1 MPINTDQLKNGHL
14 TAKDAGTLIRF
25 GGAIKALGDGKFEG
39 PLISFGDEDATD
51 LVRDF
56 FVEETK
62 FWKDFP
68 CSVPLLYA
76 HGMDD
81 TMEDRELGVKSAP
94 GAQLELRDVGVWM
107 QGQLDLADEYEAAVY
122 GLIEAGKCG
131 SSSGAVAHLVKRQE
145 VKATDGTSSH
155 KITSWP
161 LFEASLTPQP
171 CESRNRIAP
180 LKSLPALLGQKP
192 APIPKP
198 EVIAPAVKS
207 ALKPER
213 RAELKATLLG
223 DGIEGDMTMSAIGR
237 LNDALMYR
245 VVRVIIDPDDDYYDN
260 ALLAALGVDEETPM
274 SERITLMSAA
284 FDEFR
289 DLAMNAIEAILG
301 GTDMEDPAAAI
312 KSLELL
318 YTDPA
323 SATLPAGT
331 TWAKQA
337 ELTLTSVQALTER
350 TRAIAALR
358 AQDSARVKSGRIL
371 SEATRARLQ
380 THLDTLRGSCTD
392 MADLLESATPEA
404 GKTVPPTPEAG
415 KSAPAI
421 APSAEAAGVAYTQFL
436 REQSRSLGA

>member
-1 MPINTDQLKNGHL
+1 MPINTDKLKNSHL

-25 GGAIKALGDGKFEG
+25 GGAIKALGDGRFEG
-39 PLISFGDEDATD
+39 PLISFGDKDTTD

-122 GLIEAGKCG
+122 GLVEAGKCG

-192 APIPKP
+192 APVPKP
-198 EVIAPAVKS
+198 EVTPPAVKS

-213 RAELKATLLG
+213 RAEMKATLLG

-245 VVRVIIDPDDDYYDN
+245 VVRVIIDPDGDYYDN

-274 SERITLMSAA
+274 SDRITLMSTA

-301 GTDMEDPAAAI
+301 GTGTEDAAGAI
-312 KSLELL
+312 KSLETL

-323 SATLPAGT
+323 SDVSPAGT

-380 THLDTLRGSCTD
+380 THLDTLRGSCAD
-392 MADLLESATPEA
+392 MSDLLETSVST
-404 GKTVPPTPEAG
+404 GGSSTPEAG

-421 APSAEAAGVAYTQFL
+421 APSAQAAGAAYTQFL
-436 REQSRSLGA
+436 REESRSLGA